1 MDRYNSS
8 DMANYKWTMS
18 NPTVIDY
25 GHQPVT
31 NQISQPNPAISRWPI
46 NDINQPLTQHKQS
59 DSRWQNEAVNQHST
73 QFTEYDSRWQTEKI
87 NQPMT
92 QPTLNSSF
100 GLSRP
105 ATSNLSSSAVK
116 QQLYNPFVEDE
127 MDISDDEKHLKMT
140 EKSSVF
146 KDKNTSPFST
156 TVSSSFSTAQPSR
169 KLEIK
174 SGAAFYKD
182 LILYIP
188 CFEQIVSSDKN
199 TSAIKMLFASFEF
212 SFKMPMRIEIKKRPD
227 NINV

>member
-8 DMANYKWTMS
+8 DMANYEWTMS

-25 GHQPVT
+25 CHQPVN
-31 NQISQPNPAISRWPI
+31 NQISQPNPVSRWPT
-46 NDINQPLTQHKQS
+46 NDINQPLTPHKQS
-59 DSRWQNEAVNQHST
+59 DSRWRTDEVKQHST
-73 QFTEYDSRWQTEKI
+73 QFTEYNSRWQTEEI

-92 QPTLNSSF
+92 QSTLKSSF

-105 ATSNLSSSAVK
+105 APSNQSSSAVK
-116 QQLYNPFVEDE
+116 QQLYNPFIEDD
-127 MDISDDEKHLKMT
+127 MDISDDVKLLQMT
-140 EKSSVF
+140 KKSSAF
-146 KDKNTSPFST
+146 KDTNTS
-156 TVSSSFSTAQPSR
+156 TVMSSSFSTAQPST

-174 SGAAFYKD
+174 SGAAFYKG

-212 SFKMPMRIEIKKRPD
+212 SFKIPMRIEIQKKPD
-227 NINV
+227 SINA